1 MSEPKDSGNELR
13 ILTQRLSES
22 ERLFRLAMDRAPH
35 GMALI
40 GLDLKF
46 QQVNQALRTMLG
58 RDESWLLSHSLADVI
73 HPDDRVID
81 LAELNDMLTG
91 TAATTVEESRW
102 VTGLGSVVW
111 VIHST
116 ALLLDAQDVPLFY
129 VSHVLDN
136 TDAHL
141 ARAELS
147 YRTTHDPLTGLVNKD
162 QLLEVVSR
170 ILHREPRRGGL
181 TALLFC
187 DLDYFNAVN
196 DTYGHG
202 VGDDVLR
209 RAAGRVAAMV
219 RAEDIVARLDG
230 DEFVVVLNDVFDIAA
245 AVSVAQKIRKAV
257 CRPLRLEQH
266 TVNITVSIGIAFAS
280 PGSDSVS
287 LLGNA
292 NIALAEAK
300 GSGRNRIV
308 VSGHDSTSS
317 IAIGISNGLRDGQ
330 FVPWFQPI
338 VDLVTGDLTGY
349 EALARWVRLDGSVT
363 EPNDF
368 LVVARRTTLIADLD
382 LLVMRESIA
391 RLATLPEE
399 LHVAVNFSLT
409 TLTSP
414 DYPDLVTEELTQR
427 GVDPTRLHLEFSE
440 SIVPSITESVRQ
452 AMSDL
457 ADTGVRWYIDNF
469 GTGRSS
475 ISDLREL
482 PIAGLKLDRSVTANL
497 GSETTHNERISRALV
512 GLGTA
517 LGLDTVAEGVETP
530 EQAAIVTDQGWKHA
544 QGWLY
549 GRPEPL

>member
-1 MSEPKDSGNELR
+1 MSKPTDTRNEIR
-13 ILTQRLSES
+13 ALTARLSES
-22 ERLFRLAMDRAPH
+22 ERLFRLAMERAPH

-40 GLDLKF
+40 GLDLTF
-46 QQVNQALRTMLG
+46 QQVNQALCTMLG
-58 RDESWLLSHSLADVI
+58 RDEAWLLAHSLADVI
-73 HPDDRVID
+73 HPDDREID
-81 LAELNDMLTG
+81 RAELNDMLTG

-102 VTGLGSVVW
+102 LTGDGSVVW

-116 ALLLDAQDVPLFY
+116 GLLRDEQDVPLYY
-129 VSHVLDN
+129 VSHVLNN

-147 YRTTHDPLTGLVNKD
+147 YRATHDPLTGLVNKD
-162 QLLEVVSR
+162 QLLEVISR

-181 TALLFC
+181 TALLLC

-209 RAAGRVAAMV
+209 RAAGRVAALV

-230 DEFVVVLNDVFDIAA
+230 DEFVVVLNDVFDMAA
-245 AVSVAQKIRKAV
+245 AVSVAQKVRKAV
-257 CRPLRLEQH
+257 CKPLRLEQF
-266 TVNITVSIGIAFAS
+266 TVNITGSIGIAFAS

-300 GSGRNRIV
+300 ASGRNRIV

-363 EPNDF
+363 EPHDF

-382 LLVMRESIA
+382 LLIMRESIA
-391 RLATLPEE
+391 QLATLPEH
-399 LHVAVNFSLT
+399 LHVAVNFSMT

-414 DYPDLVTEELTQR
+414 DYAELVVEELTR
-427 GVDPTRLHLEFSE
+427 HGVDPARLHLEFSE
-440 SIVPSITESVRQ
+440 SVVPSITESVRQ

-497 GSETTHNERISRALV
+497 GSGTAHNERVARALV
-512 GLGTA
+512 GLGNA
-517 LGLDTVAEGVETP
+517 LGLDT
-530 EQAAIVTDQGWKHA
+530 
-544 QGWLY
+544 
-549 GRPEPL
+549 